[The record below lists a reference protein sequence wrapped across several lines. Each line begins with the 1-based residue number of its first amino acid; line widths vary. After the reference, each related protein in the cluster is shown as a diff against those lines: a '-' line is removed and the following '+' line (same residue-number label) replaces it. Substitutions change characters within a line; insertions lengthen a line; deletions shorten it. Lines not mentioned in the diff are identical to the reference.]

1 MKQSEYIEAILTN
14 DLPKLR
20 AMYQAL
26 FPMISKLVR
35 ENGGAVADAKDVF
48 QEAMMEAFK
57 KAKQPGFRL
66 ESKFS
71 TFLYGIALNKW
82 RGLQKKSPFLR

>member
-1 MKQSEYIEAILTN
+1 MKQFEYIEAILSN

-20 AMYQAL
+20 SMYQAL

-35 ENGGAVADAKDVF
+35 ENGGAIADAQDVF
-48 QEAMMEAFK
+48 QEAIMEAFK
-57 KAKQPGFRL
+57 KAKQPDFRL

-71 TFLYGIALNKW
+71 TFLYAIALNKW
-82 RGLQKKSPFLR
+82 RGLQKKNPFLK